1 MDNKRLVLI
10 LLVIIVIFGCKVTC
24 SNINEYYKNYSKQ
37 KIDDCKKCRCR
48 HDNNDRCSE
57 ECPSDMNIGVFNC
70 ISSDGQNYKLE
81 KKNYVDN
88 KGFNQED
95 NQEDNQGSTIREDCT
110 WSNNKCIPNDQYYQ
124 GNQNKYNK
132 KQENNRCLSLDKN
145 NCDDNEDCI
154 WDPSFGRCRLWE
166 CRDYANSSDE
176 CNDDQNCMWSNNK
189 CNPNECK
196 FIKDK
201 EICKNEDNCKW
212 FRKKCRNKTSNDRVD
227 EYKKE
232 LINYEKYARCHKCI
246 KSLSSNVPN
255 SNKYRVCMDEGSC
268 PKGESACF
276 YCIGQKQHGNFQENL
291 QSCLDDTICSK

>member
-132 KQENNRCLSLDKN
+132 KQENNRCLILKIVYGIQVLVDVDYGNVEIMLIHLMNVMMIKIVCGQIINVILMSVNLLKIKRFVKMKIIVNGLEKN
-145 NCDDNEDCI
+145 VETK
-154 WDPSFGRCRLWE
+154 LV
-166 CRDYANSSDE
+166 
-176 CNDDQNCMWSNNK
+176 M
-189 CNPNECK
+189 
-196 FIKDK
+196 
-201 EICKNEDNCKW
+201 
-212 FRKKCRNKTSNDRVD
+212 
-227 EYKKE
+227 
-232 LINYEKYARCHKCI
+232 
-246 KSLSSNVPN
+246 
-255 SNKYRVCMDEGSC
+255 
-268 PKGESACF
+268 
-276 YCIGQKQHGNFQENL
+276 IG
-291 QSCLDDTICSK
+291 